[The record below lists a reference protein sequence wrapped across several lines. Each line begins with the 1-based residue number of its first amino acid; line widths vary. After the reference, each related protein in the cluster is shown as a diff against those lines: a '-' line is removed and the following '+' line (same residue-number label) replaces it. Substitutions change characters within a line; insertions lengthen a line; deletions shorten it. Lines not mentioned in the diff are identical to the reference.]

1 MRVGWLTW
9 ALPLGYPVHALSF
22 SPSGDQFLTV
32 TGYPQPKLYDRDGRE
47 LGEFHKAGWWSAA
60 CRGPYPTH
68 TCRHARGAGLY
79 GRHLASR
86 ARCRLNGPHLAS
98 RARCRLNG
106 APPGVARQVPAQRC
120 ATWRRAP
127 GDGSTE
133 RHLAPFVH
141 RQRSNPQWSSAYL
154 PGESSYSHVDS
165 VRGSVLVLQTIVRAF
180 T

>member
-106 APPGVARQVPAQRC
+106 APPGVARQVMAQPN
-120 ATWRRAP
+120 ATWRHSFT
-127 GDGSTE
+127 GSART
-133 RHLAPFVH
+133 RNGARRTFRVKARTVTWTRFVV
-141 RQRSNPQWSSAYL
+141 QY
-154 PGESSYSHVDS
+154 
-165 VRGSVLVLQTIVRAF
+165 
-180 T
+180 